1 MRQECP
7 HFFLYTAG
15 PLVIPEQTLINGQ
28 NLCDIYTTKIK
39 YQQSI
44 WKYYGHILFLGQTPG
59 RWGLY
64 YCPVLTS
71 LGELPHPGEVVHVTV
86 TQQWVRGQVEL
97 GSQLQRGVGGQRGQ
111 VDSHQLVAIQSANKK
126 HLRILQPEL
135 FCLPLRP
142 IKLSLQ
148 VLDLLCIL
156 AFE

>member
-1 MRQECP
+1 MEI
-7 HFFLYTAG
+7 LWTYI
-15 PLVIPEQTLINGQ
+15 IPWTNTRPGYY
-28 NLCDIYTTKIK
+28 IYCC
-39 YQQSI
+39 
-44 WKYYGHILFLGQTPG
+44 H
-59 RWGLY
+59 
-64 YCPVLTS
+64 VLTS
-71 LGELPHPGEVVHVTV
+71 LGELPHGGEVVHVTV
-86 TQQWVRGQVEL
+86 TQQWVGGQVEL

-111 VDSHQLVAIQSANKK
+111 VDSHQLVAIEPANNK